1 MADDKDKKD
10 AAADAKKAE
19 EAAKKDRKTG
29 VVWMLVGIPIILLL
43 VALSS
48 SNDFSFG
55 GGRGSHSSIDP
66 RTVGVLTLTEEYPA
80 VPMEIDRDQ
89 NCTQAIITQGVNWE
103 QSINGRP
110 VRQMIYGVGTI
121 PLVDPSSIG
130 IITNMS
136 FRLLRGQFV
145 QTAKLAYVK
154 YRGAN
159 PPQGWDRAA
168 LQNE

>member
-1 MADDKDKKD
+1 
-10 AAADAKKAE
+10 
-19 EAAKKDRKTG
+19 
-29 VVWMLVGIPIILLL
+29 
-43 VALSS
+43 
-48 SNDFSFG
+48 
-55 GGRGSHSSIDP
+55 
-66 RTVGVLTLTEEYPA
+66 
-80 VPMEIDRDQ
+80 MEIDRDQ